1 MAKEGKHSCIDCA
14 VTLCDAHNPHKAFPA
29 FCISRK
35 MTEEQRNDTLYKLAM
50 APCGAQPAG
59 CLAPLCCGARNI
71 NICLTLNNQ
80 Q

>member
-1 MAKEGKHSCIDCA
+1 MKHL
-14 VTLCDAHNPHKAFPA
+14 LCPLMMMLALIVGSQTVNAQKV
-29 FCISRK
+29 SS
-35 MTEEQRNDTLYKLAM
+35 MTEEQRNNTLYKLAM
-50 APCGAQPAG
+50 APCGAQPTG

>member
-1 MAKEGKHSCIDCA
+1 MIMLALIVGTQTVNAQKFS
-14 VTLCDAHNPHKAFPA
+14 
-29 FCISRK
+29 S
-35 MTEEQRNDTLYKLAM
+35 MTEEQRNDTLNKLAP
-50 APCGAQPAG
+50 AHCGAQPTG

>member
-1 MAKEGKHSCIDCA
+1 MKHLLYPLMMMLALIVGSQTVNA
-14 VTLCDAHNPHKAFPA
+14 QKF
-29 FCISRK
+29 SS
-35 MTEEQRNDTLYKLAM
+35 MTEEQRNDTLNILAL
-50 APCGAQPAG
+50 APCGVQPIG

>member
-1 MAKEGKHSCIDCA
+1 MKHL
-14 VTLCDAHNPHKAFPA
+14 LCPLMMMLALIVSSQTVNAQKF
-29 FCISRK
+29 SS

-59 CLAPLCCGARNI
+59 CLAPLCCIARNI

>member
-1 MAKEGKHSCIDCA
+1 MKHLLYPLMMMLALIVGSQTVNA
-14 VTLCDAHNPHKAFPA
+14 QKF
-29 FCISRK
+29 SS

-59 CLAPLCCGARNI
+59 CLAPLCCSARNI

>member
-1 MAKEGKHSCIDCA
+1 MMML
-14 VTLCDAHNPHKAFPA
+14 TLIVGSQTVNAQKF
-29 FCISRK
+29 SS
-35 MTEEQRNDTLYKLAM
+35 MTEEQRNDTLNILAL
-50 APCGAQPAG
+50 APCGAQPTG

>member
-1 MAKEGKHSCIDCA
+1 MKHL
-14 VTLCDAHNPHKAFPA
+14 LCPLMMMLALIVGSQTVNAQKF
-29 FCISRK
+29 SS
-35 MTEEQRNDTLYKLAM
+35 MTEEQRNDTLNKLAP
-50 APCGAQPAG
+50 APCGAQPSG

>member
-1 MAKEGKHSCIDCA
+1 MKHLLCPLMMML
-14 VTLCDAHNPHKAFPA
+14 TLIVGSQTVNAQKF
-29 FCISRK
+29 SS
-35 MTEEQRNDTLYKLAM
+35 MTEEQRNDTLNILAL
-50 APCGAQPAG
+50 APCGAQPTG

>member
-1 MAKEGKHSCIDCA
+1 MKHL
-14 VTLCDAHNPHKAFPA
+14 LCPLMMMLALIVGSQTVNAQKF
-29 FCISRK
+29 SS
-35 MTEEQRNDTLYKLAM
+35 MTEEQRNDTLNKLAP
-50 APCGAQPAG
+50 APCGAQPTG

>member
-1 MAKEGKHSCIDCA
+1 MKHL
-14 VTLCDAHNPHKAFPA
+14 LCPLMMMLALIVGSQTVNAQKF
-29 FCISRK
+29 SS
-35 MTEEQRNDTLYKLAM
+35 MTEEQRNDTLNILAL
-50 APCGAQPAG
+50 APCGAQPTG

>member
-1 MAKEGKHSCIDCA
+1 MKHLLYPLMMMLALIVGSQT
-14 VTLCDAHNPHKAFPA
+14 VNAHKF
-29 FCISRK
+29 SS
-35 MTEEQRNDTLYKLAM
+35 MTEEQRNDTLNKLAI

>member
-1 MAKEGKHSCIDCA
+1 MKHLLYPLMMMLALIVGSQTVNA
-14 VTLCDAHNPHKAFPA
+14 QKV
-29 FCISRK
+29 SS
-35 MTEEQRNDTLYKLAM
+35 MTEEQRNDTLNILAL
-50 APCGAQPAG
+50 APCGAQPTG

>member
-1 MAKEGKHSCIDCA
+1 MKHL
-14 VTLCDAHNPHKAFPA
+14 LCPLMMMLALIVGSQTVNAQKF
-29 FCISRK
+29 SS
-35 MTEEQRNDTLYKLAM
+35 MTEELRNDMLNKLAP

>member
-1 MAKEGKHSCIDCA
+1 MKHL
-14 VTLCDAHNPHKAFPA
+14 LCPLMMMLALIVGSQTVNAQKF
-29 FCISRK
+29 SS
-35 MTEEQRNDTLYKLAM
+35 MTDEQRNDTLNKLAP
-50 APCGAQPAG
+50 APCGAQPTG